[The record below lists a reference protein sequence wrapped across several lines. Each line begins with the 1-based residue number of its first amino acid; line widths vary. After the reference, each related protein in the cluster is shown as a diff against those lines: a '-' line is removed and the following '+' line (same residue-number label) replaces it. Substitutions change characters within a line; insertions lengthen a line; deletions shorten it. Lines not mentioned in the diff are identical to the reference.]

1 MIEKLLILNEGF
13 KTMPYRCT
21 AGKLTIGVGRNL
33 DDRGITPEE
42 ARYLL
47 RNDLARVRAEL
58 DSYLPWWSGLSE
70 VRRAVLIDMA
80 FNLGIHGLLKFRNTL
95 EALRRGDWQ
104 AAAAEMKN
112 SKWYRDVGRRGD
124 RLIQMVL
131 TDAWPKELDGR

>member
-1 MIEKLLILNEGF
+1 MIEKLLILNEGI
-13 KTMPYRCT
+13 KTIPYRCT

-47 RNDLARVRAEL
+47 RNDLARVQAEL
-58 DSYLPWWSGLSE
+58 ANYLPWWRGLSE
-70 VRRAVLIDMA
+70 VRRSVMIDMA

-104 AAAAEMKN
+104 AASAEMKN

-131 TDAWPKELDGR
+131 TDSWPKELEGR

>member
-1 MIEKLLILNEGF
+1 MIEKLLILNEGI
-13 KTMPYRCT
+13 KTIPYRCT

-47 RNDLARVRAEL
+47 RNDLARAQADL
-58 DSYLPWWSGLSE
+58 DKYLPWWNGLSE
-70 VRRAVLIDMA
+70 VRRAVMIDMA

-104 AAAAEMKN
+104 AASAEMKN

-131 TDAWPKELDGR
+131 TDSWPKELEGR

>member
-1 MIEKLLILNEGF
+1 VIEKLLILNEGI
-13 KTMPYRCT
+13 KTIPYRCT

-47 RNDLARVRAEL
+47 RNDLARAQADL
-58 DSYLPWWSGLSE
+58 DKYLPWWNGLSE
-70 VRRAVLIDMA
+70 VRRAVMIDMA

-104 AAAAEMKN
+104 AASAEMKN

-131 TDAWPKELDGR
+131 TDSWPKELEGR